1 MHFQRHLIARKYSLS
16 LQRACTIISEGFNKW
31 NVTRKKYSS
40 LRSAEAL
47 INITLSAFPLVP
59 RIPSRWRANFTIDR
73 TELLHGFLA
82 NCVTFILPSP
92 LFSTPFPSITIS
104 CYFAIYIVKRKENC
118 MFRSSYSVSWLYNF
132 IVRNLYHY
140 VIHLLF
146 FNNHKFESFFFNISK
161 ESLIIPG
168 YVKWNCFCKG

>member
-40 LRSAEAL
+40 LRCAEAL

-59 RIPSRWRANFTIDR
+59 RIPSRRRANFTIDR

-82 NCVTFILPSP
+82 NCVTFISSSP

-104 CYFAIYIVKRKENC
+104 CYFAIYIVKRTEELC
-118 MFRSSYSVSWLYNF
+118 FALLILFLDCTTLS
-132 IVRNLYHY
+132 Y
-140 VIHLLF
+140 VICIIMWF
-146 FNNHKFESFFFNISK
+146 ISC
-161 ESLIIPG
+161 SLIIINSNHFSSISPR
-168 YVKWNCFCKG
+168 KPWIC